1 MKKKMIML
9 IAAAMMT
16 LSAGSAFA
24 TNFANMDLIRV
35 ITDKTTGSTLEIA
48 TDLGSI
54 TTLASL
60 APNTK
65 VGGGVA
71 DAFTNYIGT
80 SPLSNLYVTY
90 FAVNRTSALAGQM
103 WIGLDSTV
111 TASNT
116 PGVAAIQNKYAITS
130 TTPTASVNKYYNS
143 INPAAN
149 TVVANNTS
157 ISSLAG
163 MNGSTAIGA
172 FNGFNVNNAADALQS
187 LTNLATASVATSIW
201 SYGPGTMAN
210 PYTGVKVLDLTTNAD
225 GSTTINAAP
234 TAATPIPA
242 AAWLLGS
249 GLMGLFGM
257 RRKMN
262 A

>member
-24 TNFANMDLIRV
+24 ANFANMDLIRV

-60 APNTK
+60 APNTI

-80 SPLSNLYVTY
+80 ASLSNLSVQY

-103 WIGLDSTV
+103 WIGLDSVV
-111 TASNT
+111 TSTSTA
-116 PGVAAIQNKYAITS
+116 GLAAIQNKYAITS
-130 TTPTASVNKYYNS
+130 TTASVNKYYNS
-143 INPAAN
+143 INPTAS
-149 TVVANNTS
+149 TVVANSTNAA
-157 ISSLAG
+157 SLSG
-163 MNGSTAIGA
+163 TNGSTTLGSYAGYTGL
-172 FNGFNVNNAADALQS
+172 NSSDAVQS
-187 LTNLATASVATSIW
+187 LANLATASVATTIW
-201 SYGPGTMAN
+201 SYGPGNMGLA
-210 PYTGVKVLDLTTNAD
+210 YTGVKVLDLTTNAD
-225 GSTTINAAP
+225 GSTTINAVA

-249 GLMGLFGM
+249 GLMGLFGL